1 MKLNSDSLFS
11 FGVFGLGLI
20 AIGYAIG
27 VHSRMKAVADKLDTS
42 IDKIAN
48 DAEVEIPSKLIE
60 HAVQKAVDRESY
72 TAVRRATDVVVES
85 LKREISDQVST
96 AVKASYDSIADNVT
110 SEIAKNV
117 AKIDEARLKK
127 EVVAKAKEQIVEKF
141 DDKLD
146 DLLEEFNG
154 NLQNVSR
161 IYKSIAKSFV
171 PIAKVTTE
179 GDEKRNGNSGRSE

>member
-117 AKIDEARLKK
+117 AKIDEVRLKK
-127 EVVAKAKEQIVEKF
+127 RGCGE
-141 DDKLD
+141 
-146 DLLEEFNG
+146 
-154 NLQNVSR
+154 S
-161 IYKSIAKSFV
+161 
-171 PIAKVTTE
+171 
-179 GDEKRNGNSGRSE
+179 KRADCREIRR